1 MYSVL
6 GVPNIRLFSLH
17 KYTYHKILLEK
28 YTSLHI
34 YRLTDQKQYSEV
46 SGLLSNCARKGR
58 IVPIRLDLPMAYS
71 YHSDCI
77 LLRMLLV
84 QLINSFNL
92 LTAKIYFYN
101 KLIQLMLAQL
111 VGTM

>member
-1 MYSVL
+1 MTFVEQL
-6 GVPNIRLFSLH
+6 
-17 KYTYHKILLEK
+17 
-28 YTSLHI
+28 
-34 YRLTDQKQYSEV
+34 
-46 SGLLSNCARKGR
+46 CAKRENR
-58 IVPIRLDLPMAYS
+58 HPIRLGLPMAYS

-84 QLINSFNL
+84 QLINSFDL